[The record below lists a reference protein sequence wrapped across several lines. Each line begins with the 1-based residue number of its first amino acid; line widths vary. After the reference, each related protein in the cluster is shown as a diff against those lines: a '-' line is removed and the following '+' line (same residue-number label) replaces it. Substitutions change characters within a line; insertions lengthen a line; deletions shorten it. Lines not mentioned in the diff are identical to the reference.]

1 MSYPADPP
9 ANRSNLPYRDD
20 GRVAPPTRAE
30 DPQAWDGPPP
40 VWDPEPTAR
49 PAPRPRKSKGIVRA
63 LLLVVLVVA
72 VAGGGLYAAD
82 RLGYLDLAGLTGG
95 STGGGS
101 GVRPTAATRH
111 VVFSGRAAELV
122 AAEGNIIQEDTS
134 TSPPTVWLR
143 SRNKTANPTG
153 ATDGV
158 TVTVPN
164 AIVPLLEG
172 RAVRVTVTAM
182 TGGKDDPRPFAVAY
196 SAGTNGT
203 SGWFVFLPTRR
214 MEDYSFTYNVPIGEM
229 EGSDNVHRIAIWSD
243 IGGSNGPL
251 AVKEI
256 FVSGE

>member
-9 ANRSNLPYRDD
+9 TNRPNLPYRDE
-20 GRVAPPTRAE
+20 GRIAPPTRAG
-30 DPQAWDGPPP
+30 DPQEWDEPPP
-40 VWDPEPTAR
+40 VWEPEPKAQPAKR
-49 PAPRPRKSKGIVRA
+49 PKKPNGLVRGLILA
-63 LLLVVLVVA
+63 AVVIA
-72 VAGGGLYAAD
+72 VAGGGLFAAD
-82 RLGYLDLAGLTGG
+82 RLGFVDLAGLTGG
-95 STGGGS
+95 STGGGW
-101 GVRPTAATRH
+101 GGQPAAAAKH

-164 AIVPLLEG
+164 AIVPRLEG